1 MVTKINKLISI
12 VIPSKVIDYNLENCI
27 RKIRSFYKDI
37 KIYLVLDNKNKEV
50 FDKNIEIIISGKKS
64 IGYKR
69 NIAVDKI
76 NTLYVCF
83 IDSDAYPN
91 SHWLNNIESLFK
103 SSKKIGAVGGPNL
116 SPSTNEI
123 EKILVSRMRK
133 NSFVTLNKKT
143 KDKNGKKGFIEFLP
157 SCNLIVK
164 TDLYKKCKGMYDKLY
179 SGEEISL
186 NYKIKK
192 LGYKILF
199 DPKIYVYHM
208 DRNFKHYARQRF
220 IYGSTGFEI
229 FLKFPCMQSFQLLIS
244 GLPLVYLLMLPFFL
258 INEKLT
264 MIYLFTNMI
273 LFIFCIINAVKIN
286 YKNNFIK
293 SLKLVLISIYY
304 PGIGFISRFLFNK
317 YFIGK
322 FYTQK

>member
-1 MVTKINKLISI
+1 METKINKLISI
-12 VIPSKVIDYNLENCI
+12 VIPSKIVDFNLENCI

-37 KIYLVLDNKNKEV
+37 KIYLVLDNKNKEI
-50 FDKNIEIIISGKKS
+50 FDKNIKILISGKKT

-69 NIAVDKI
+69 NIAVNKI
-76 NTLYVCF
+76 NTKYVCF

-91 SHWLNNIESLFK
+91 SHWLKNVEGLFK

-116 SPSTNEI
+116 SPLTNEI
-123 EKILVSRMRK
+123 EKILVSRIRK

-143 KDKNGKKGFIEFLP
+143 KDKKGSKGFIEFLP

-164 TDLYKKCKGMYDKLY
+164 TDLYKKCEGMYDKLY

-208 DRNFKHYARQRF
+208 DRNFKHYSRQRF
-220 IYGSTGFEI
+220 IYGSTGLEI
-229 FLKFPCMQSFQLLIS
+229 FWKFPCMQSFQLLIS
-244 GLPLVYLLMLPFFL
+244 GFPLVYLLMMPIFL
-258 INEKLT
+258 INQKLLI
-264 MIYLFTNMI
+264 IYLFTNMI
-273 LFIFCIINAVKIN
+273 LFIFCLINAVKIN

-293 SLKLVLISIYY
+293 SLKLVFISIYF
-304 PGIGFISRFLFNK
+304 PGIGFISRFIFNK
-317 YFIGK
+317 FFIGK

>member
-1 MVTKINKLISI
+1 MKKVNALISI
-12 VIPSKVIDYNLENCI
+12 VIPSKIIDYNLENCI

-37 KIYLVLDNKNKEV
+37 KIFLVLDSLNKKL
-50 FDKNIEIIISGKKS
+50 FDKNIEILISGKKS

-76 NTLYVCF
+76 KTKYVCF

-91 SHWLNNIESLFK
+91 SHWLNNVEGLFRT
-103 SSKKIGAVGGPNL
+103 SKKIGAVGGPNL
-116 SPSTNEI
+116 SPQTNEI
-123 EKILVSRMRK
+123 EKILVSRIRK

-143 KDKNGKKGFIEFLP
+143 KDKNGSKGFIEFLP

-164 TDLYKKCKGMYDKLY
+164 TDLYKKCFGMYDKLY

-192 LGYKILF
+192 LGYKIIF

-208 DRNFKHYARQRF
+208 DRNFKHYARQRL
-220 IYGSTGFEI
+220 IYGSTGLET

-244 GLPLVYLLMLPFFL
+244 SFPLVYLILMPFFL
-258 INEKLT
+258 INQKLFG
-264 MIYLFTNMI
+264 IYIFTNI
-273 LFIFCIINAVKIN
+273 VLLIFSIVNAFKIN

-293 SLKLVLISIYY
+293 SIRLVFISIYF
-304 PGIGFISRFLFNK
+304 PGIGFISRFILNK

>member
-1 MVTKINKLISI
+1 MKKVNALISI
-12 VIPSKVIDYNLENCI
+12 VIPSKIIDYNLENCI

-37 KIYLVLDNKNKEV
+37 KIFLVLDSLNKKL
-50 FDKNIEIIISGKKS
+50 FDKNIEILISGKKS

-76 NTLYVCF
+76 KTKYVCF

-91 SHWLNNIESLFK
+91 SHWLNNVEGLFRT
-103 SSKKIGAVGGPNL
+103 SKKIGAVGGPNL
-116 SPSTNEI
+116 SPQTNEI
-123 EKILVSRMRK
+123 EKILVSRIRK

-143 KDKNGKKGFIEFLP
+143 KDKNGSKGFIEFLP

-164 TDLYKKCKGMYDKLY
+164 TNLYKKCGGMYDKLY

-192 LGYKILF
+192 LGYKIIF

-220 IYGSTGFEI
+220 IYGSTGLET

-244 GLPLVYLLMLPFFL
+244 SFPLVYLILMPFFL
-258 INEKLT
+258 INQKLFG
-264 MIYLFTNMI
+264 IYMFTNI
-273 LFIFCIINAVKIN
+273 VLLIFSIVNAFKIN

-293 SLKLVLISIYY
+293 SIRLVLISIYF
-304 PGIGFISRFLFNK
+304 PGIGFISRFILNK